1 MKILFLL
8 LLIFLSV
15 IPAQAK
21 PVELVFWHAMA
32 GHLGD
37 EVRLLADD
45 FNKSQNQYRVKPIYK
60 GNYTETLTNFAA
72 AFRARQAP
80 SIVQIFEVGTSI
92 MLAPPGVIKPVDLLM
107 REQGISLPK
116 DDFIQSVRE
125 FYSRDGQLM
134 AMPFNL
140 SAPVMYYNADIL
152 AKVGYGK
159 HNFPQTW
166 SAMEIMA
173 EKIKKAGYDC
183 TYTTAYPG
191 WVLFESFLAIH
202 GLPITQGN
210 PARAAFHTP
219 QLMAHFQRLKRWHD
233 LHYFRYGGRVDD
245 ATILFTSSVC
255 SLFSQSSGAY
265 NSLSALVPFH
275 LGVATMP
282 LDTGAS
288 PIRHANVAGG
298 AALWAV
304 GGQTEEQYRGIARF
318 FAFIAKPE
326 VQKRWHEHTGYL
338 PLGLKGIYANIVQS
352 SQHPALLL
360 ARTDLE
366 DNLPEK
372 PYKHMGPQNQIRGIN
387 DEVLEAMFADLMSPE
402 EALNEA
408 TIRANHLLLRFARNT
423 QRERVVDDKVGKG
436 LG

>member
-1 MKILFLL
+1 MKILFLFL
-8 LLIFLSV
+8 VIFLSGMR
-15 IPAQAK
+15 AQAK
-21 PVELVFWHAMA
+21 PIELVFWHGMA

-45 FNKSQNQYRVKPIYK
+45 FNKSQNEYQVKPVYK

-72 AFRARQAP
+72 AFRAHQAP
-80 SIVQIFEVGTSI
+80 SIVQVFEVGTSI
-92 MLAPPGVIKPVDLLM
+92 MLSPPGVIKPVDLLM
-107 REQGISLPK
+107 REQGMSLPK
-116 DDFIQSVRE
+116 EDFIQSVRE

-140 SAPVMYYNADIL
+140 SAPVLYYNLDIL
-152 AKVGYGK
+152 AKVGYDK
-159 HNFPQTW
+159 NNFPKTW
-166 SAMEIMA
+166 SEMESMA

-202 GLPITQGN
+202 DLPITLDN
-210 PARAAFHTP
+210 PVRAAFHTP
-219 QLMAHFQRLKRWHD
+219 QLIAHFQRLKRWHD

-255 SLFSQSSGAY
+255 PLFSQSSGAY
-265 NSLSALVPFH
+265 NSLSALVPFR

-282 LDTGAS
+282 LDTKAS
-288 PIRHANVAGG
+288 AIRHANVAGG
-298 AALWAV
+298 AALWAA
-304 GGQTEEQYRGIARF
+304 GGQTQEQYRGIAKF

-338 PLGLKGIYANIVQS
+338 PLGLKGIYASIVQS
-352 SQHPALLL
+352 SEHPTLLL
-360 ARTDLE
+360 AKTDLE
-366 DNLPEK
+366 DNFPARS
-372 PYKHMGPQNQIRGIN
+372 YKHLGPQNQIRGIN
-387 DEVLEAMFADLMSPE
+387 DEVLEAMFADLISPE
-402 EALNEA
+402 DALSEA
-408 TIRANHLLLRFARNT
+408 TIRSDHILLRFARNT
-423 QRERVVDDKVGKG
+423 QKETINKTMRK

>member
-107 REQGISLPK
+107 SEQGISLPK

-140 SAPVMYYNADIL
+140 SAPVLYYNADIL

-183 TYTTAYPG
+183 TYTSAYPG

-255 SLFSQSSGAY
+255 PLFSQSSGAY
-265 NSLSALVPFH
+265 NSLSALVPFQ

-326 VQKRWHEHTGYL
+326 VQKRWHGHTGYL

-366 DNLPEK
+366 DNLSEK

>member
-45 FNKSQNQYRVKPIYK
+45 FNKSQNQYLVKPIYK

-107 REQGISLPK
+107 SEQGISLPK

-140 SAPVMYYNADIL
+140 SAPVLYYNADIL

-255 SLFSQSSGAY
+255 PLFSQSSGAY

-338 PLGLKGIYANIVQS
+338 PLGLKGVYANIVQS

-360 ARTDLE
+360 ARTDQ

>member
-1 MKILFLL
+1 M
-8 LLIFLSV
+8 
-15 IPAQAK
+15 
-21 PVELVFWHAMA
+21 
-32 GHLGD
+32 
-37 EVRLLADD
+37 
-45 FNKSQNQYRVKPIYK
+45 
-60 GNYTETLTNFAA
+60 
-72 AFRARQAP
+72 
-80 SIVQIFEVGTSI
+80 
-92 MLAPPGVIKPVDLLM
+92 
-107 REQGISLPK
+107 
-116 DDFIQSVRE
+116 
-125 FYSRDGQLM
+125 
-134 AMPFNL
+134 
-140 SAPVMYYNADIL
+140 
-152 AKVGYGK
+152 
-159 HNFPQTW
+159 
-166 SAMEIMA
+166 
-173 EKIKKAGYDC
+173 
-183 TYTTAYPG
+183 
-191 WVLFESFLAIH
+191 LFESFLAIH

-255 SLFSQSSGAY
+255 PLFSQSSGAY

-338 PLGLKGIYANIVQS
+338 PLGLKGIYASIVQS

-387 DEVLEAMFADLMSPE
+387 DEVLEAIFADLMSPE

-423 QRERVVDDKVGKG
+423 QREGVIDDKVGKG

>member
-1 MKILFLL
+1 
-8 LLIFLSV
+8 
-15 IPAQAK
+15 
-21 PVELVFWHAMA
+21 
-32 GHLGD
+32 
-37 EVRLLADD
+37 
-45 FNKSQNQYRVKPIYK
+45 
-60 GNYTETLTNFAA
+60 
-72 AFRARQAP
+72 
-80 SIVQIFEVGTSI
+80 
-92 MLAPPGVIKPVDLLM
+92 
-107 REQGISLPK
+107 
-116 DDFIQSVRE
+116 
-125 FYSRDGQLM
+125 
-134 AMPFNL
+134 
-140 SAPVMYYNADIL
+140 
-152 AKVGYGK
+152 
-159 HNFPQTW
+159 
-166 SAMEIMA
+166 MA

-255 SLFSQSSGAY
+255 PLFSQSSGAY

-326 VQKRWHEHTGYL
+326 VQKRWHEHTAICRWG
-338 PLGLKGIYANIVQS
+338 
-352 SQHPALLL
+352 
-360 ARTDLE
+360 
-366 DNLPEK
+366 
-372 PYKHMGPQNQIRGIN
+372 
-387 DEVLEAMFADLMSPE
+387 
-402 EALNEA
+402 
-408 TIRANHLLLRFARNT
+408 
-423 QRERVVDDKVGKG
+423 
-436 LG
+436 